1 MGPNQQYFKW
11 CTYFNGKRQDK
22 KVKINS
28 NNNKKLS
35 KLKLSINTEV
45 DDKTK
50 VSGDIISLV
59 KVIDNILI
67 NAVESYR
74 EDDENAYKAD
84 FYVCRREDS
93 IIIKIR
99 NYGDKMLPAV
109 KDKIFKHMVT
119 SKGKKSTGL
128 SLLLSY
134 STIKAKFGGEMWFE
148 DGKEKG
154 SVFYISIPIRKL

>member
-74 EDDENAYKAD
+74 KMMRMHIKLI
-84 FYVCRREDS
+84 FYVCPEGRFHYN
-93 IIIKIR
+93 K
-99 NYGDKMLPAV
+99 N
-109 KDKIFKHMVT
+109 
-119 SKGKKSTGL
+119 
-128 SLLLSY
+128 
-134 STIKAKFGGEMWFE
+134 
-148 DGKEKG
+148 KE
-154 SVFYISIPIRKL
+154 LW